1 MAEFNPAFT
10 PPVATATTEL
20 WYAETETGAATQVF
34 GVQGI
39 PNPDTPP
46 DDITYKTLESTEGF
60 SAPGTKPATTI
71 EIELIL
77 YKEQYESLKALDRTA
92 LWWYV
97 KYPESY
103 GIIRKWQGKF
113 VLYLSDITLDDM
125 CKCRIK
131 LYRDTKP
138 TDVET
143 IPTT

>member
-20 WYAETETGAATQVF
+20 WYAETETGAATQIF

-77 YKEQYESLKALDRTA
+77 YKEQYETLKQALNRAFNKID
-92 LWWYV
+92 
-97 KYPESY
+97 Y
-103 GIIRKWQGKF
+103 GIIRKWKGKF
-113 VLYLSDITLDDM
+113 VLSLSDITLDDM

-138 TDVET
+138 TDVDQ
-143 IPTT
+143 IPA